1 MKALIDTNIFLE
13 ILLAQEQSEEA
24 KKLLVNVE
32 RYEFYLTD
40 FTIHSIGL
48 ILFRQRLDSKFAR
61 FIADIVGAG
70 IGVLSL
76 PILEM
81 ERVVA
86 VVQKYTLDFDDAYQY
101 AVAEKHGLRIVSYD
115 SHFDK
120 TNLGRT
126 TPRKIIGHI

>member
-13 ILLAQEQSEEA
+13 ILLAQEQAEEA

-48 ILFRQRLDSKFAR
+48 ILFRRRLNSMFTR
-61 FIADIVGAG
+61 FISDIVGAD

-76 PILEM
+76 PVFEM

-86 VVQKYTLDFDDAYQY
+86 VAHKYTLDFDDAYQY

-115 SHFDK
+115 GHFDK

-126 TPRKIIGHI
+126 TPREITGHL

>member
-1 MKALIDTNIFLE
+1 MKALIDTNVFLE

-32 RYEFYLTD
+32 CHEFYLTD

-126 TPRKIIGHI
+126 TPCKIIGHI